1 MDESFRM
8 WHDLNDLYIISSL
21 SWFWI
26 LNFLNTRHPSARNM
40 SNICKSILRKKKSN
54 KSPSKSTWKKYD
66 HSLMWK
72 CFLISLIMR
81 HVWLNFTIVGSE
93 TEKYDNEVTVFYMLS
108 KKIYPPLVLVVWLH
122 KKGRL
127 TLMILFFWIWFGLYF
142 PSRRGAL
149 IPPIEL
155 DLALFSKNTR
165 FGSLHHPPKKLCT
178 PTAPRKGWDIYL
190 PQLCGA
196 SF

>member
-1 MDESFRM
+1 
-8 WHDLNDLYIISSL
+8 
-21 SWFWI
+21 
-26 LNFLNTRHPSARNM
+26 
-40 SNICKSILRKKKSN
+40 
-54 KSPSKSTWKKYD
+54 
-66 HSLMWK
+66 MWK

-93 TEKYDNEVTVFYMLS
+93 TEKYDNEVTVFFMLS

-155 DLALFSKNTR
+155 DLALFS
-165 FGSLHHPPKKLCT
+165 
-178 PTAPRKGWDIYL
+178 
-190 PQLCGA
+190 
-196 SF
+196 